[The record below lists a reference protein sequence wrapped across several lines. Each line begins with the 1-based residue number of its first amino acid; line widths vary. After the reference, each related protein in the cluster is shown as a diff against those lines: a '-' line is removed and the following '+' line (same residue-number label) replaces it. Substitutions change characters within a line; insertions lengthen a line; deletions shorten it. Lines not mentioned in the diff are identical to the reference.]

1 MGSCWFDVAAKLML
15 AGIKVNITN
24 LTSDD
29 RTKNVQRIEMT
40 HSLIG
45 IAQDDFLK
53 HIGSESPFGQC

>member
-1 MGSCWFDVAAKLML
+1 ML

-29 RTKNVQRIEMT
+29 KTKNAQRIEMT
-40 HSLIG
+40 QSFIG